1 MKRFLKI
8 LKITGI
14 VFVVLLLLVL
24 VTVYWRYGG
33 GVNYPDLTTK
43 PLFSEKEVEQ
53 FFTYPEPIGNVA
65 ASNDTSYKTRV
76 FFTVH
81 PESHPTGD
89 KLLEIVDGKA
99 VPYPDALAQKTLFNT
114 VLGVYI
120 DKQNRLW
127 TIDHG
132 NHATEDVKLLAFD
145 LKTNKLV
152 HEHIF
157 PSSVAEWL
165 SFFNDLTVSP
175 DGKYVFVADVSFW
188 RQSPS
193 IAVYDVAQKKSYSRL
208 DNHASV
214 SAQNWVPKNPTKEM
228 CFFGGLACLKAHVD
242 GLDCDA
248 EGKYLYYATMAHEG
262 LYRISIKTLTDEK
275 LTAKEVEASVEFVA
289 KKPLSDGIRLD
300 KAGNVYITDI
310 DHQGVSVVTPKRELK
325 TLIKDKRIRW
335 ADGLS
340 FAGDGWCYLADSAIP
355 DQMLMSKDH
364 MKAKAPYYIFRFKTP
379 TF

>member
-8 LKITGI
+8 LKIIG
-14 VFVVLLLLVL
+14 VVCSVLFLLIL

-33 GVNYPDLTTK
+33 GVNYPDLTGK
-43 PLFSEKEVEQ
+43 PLLSEKEVEQ
-53 FFTYPEPIGNVA
+53 FFAYPEPIGNVA
-65 ASNDTSYKTRV
+65 VSNDTSYKTRV

-89 KLLEIVDGKA
+89 KLLEIIDGKA

-114 VLGVYI
+114 VLGVYV

-132 NHATEDVKLLAFD
+132 NHANQDVKLLAFD
-145 LKTNKLV
+145 LKTNKVV

-193 IAVYDVAQKKSYSRL
+193 IAVYDVEKKKSYSRL

-228 CFFGGLACLKAHVD
+228 RFFGGLA
-242 GLDCDA
+242 
-248 EGKYLYYATMAHEG
+248 
-262 LYRISIKTLTDEK
+262 
-275 LTAKEVEASVEFVA
+275 
-289 KKPLSDGIRLD
+289 
-300 KAGNVYITDI
+300 
-310 DHQGVSVVTPKRELK
+310 
-325 TLIKDKRIRW
+325 
-335 ADGLS
+335 
-340 FAGDGWCYLADSAIP
+340 
-355 DQMLMSKDH
+355 
-364 MKAKAPYYIFRFKTP
+364 
-379 TF
+379 